1 VDLVKNL
8 LEDLNHSMPET
19 FDVGEFKGN
28 FVNSFKF
35 LTIIIVPNISSSIW
49 NFAKI
54 NDNFTLK
61 IKKEITY
68 LSIYFSGYKM

>member
-1 VDLVKNL
+1 MILKKSEKKINLVSNVDLVKNL

-35 LTIIIVPNISSSIW
+35 LTIIIVPNISSSI
-49 NFAKI
+49 
-54 NDNFTLK
+54 
-61 IKKEITY
+61 
-68 LSIYFSGYKM
+68 